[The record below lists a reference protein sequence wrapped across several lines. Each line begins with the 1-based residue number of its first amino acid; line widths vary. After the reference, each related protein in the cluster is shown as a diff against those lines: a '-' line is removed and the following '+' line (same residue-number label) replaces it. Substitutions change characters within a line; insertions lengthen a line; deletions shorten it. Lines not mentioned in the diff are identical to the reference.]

1 MSVELLRV
9 QTADGVRLDGALS
22 EAAGGAASGG
32 FDAVLMQHG
41 VGGNF
46 YNPSF
51 FEPIT
56 KEFVSRGVTVLRANN
71 RGHDLM
77 YNSPAGR
84 LGAAFETVDDCRH
97 DWKAWLDLLEGRGHR
112 GICVFGHSLGA
123 VKAIHHAALEQ
134 DPRVVRVIAASP
146 PRFNHANSHAMDTSG
161 GFKATYE
168 RAQALVQAGNGDELI
183 TITVPTSAVMAAK
196 TYVDKYGPTNRY
208 DLLGNLP
215 GVSVP
220 TLVTIGGEEGKGPAF
235 PDWYSFGG
243 LATKVASLAEGQPN
257 LTLRVIPGADHGYSG
272 KSTELWAAV
281 DGWVR
286 ST

>member
-1 MSVELLRV
+1 MLVELVRV

-22 EAAGGAASGG
+22 EASGGAAGG

-51 FEPIT
+51 FEHMT

-112 GICVFGHSLGA
+112 RVCVFGHSLGA
-123 VKAIHHAALEQ
+123 VKSIHHAALEQ
-134 DPRVVRVIAASP
+134 DPRVVRVVAASP
-146 PRFNHANSHAMDTSG
+146 PRFNHANSQAMDTSG
-161 GFKATYE
+161 VFQATYE
-168 RAQALVQAGNGDELI
+168 RALALVQAGSGEELI
-183 TITVPTSAVMAAK
+183 TIAVPTSAVMAAK
-196 TYVDKYGPTNRY
+196 TYVDKYGPANRY
-208 DLLGNLP
+208 DIIANLP
-215 GVSVP
+215 KVGVP
-220 TLVTIGGEEGKGPAF
+220 TLVTIGGEEGKGPDF

-243 LATKVASLAEGQPN
+243 LATKVASLAEGQAN
-257 LTLRVIPGADHGYSG
+257 VAFKLITGADHGYNG
-272 KSTELWAAV
+272 KAVELWMAV

-286 ST
+286 TT